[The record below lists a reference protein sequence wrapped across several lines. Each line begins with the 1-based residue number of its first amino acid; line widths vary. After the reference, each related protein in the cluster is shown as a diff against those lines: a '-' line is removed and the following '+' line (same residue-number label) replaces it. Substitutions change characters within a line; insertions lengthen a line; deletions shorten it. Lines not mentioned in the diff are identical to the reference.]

1 MRPKK
6 LTIFFEGI
14 KNISGIIIAL
24 KYSQY
29 AFTAVIELDPSFI
42 PASVL
47 SPKEHVILSEL
58 GGLLFKAVRA
68 EPPVKWPYPAQR
80 VVSSQC
86 Q

>member
-42 PASVL
+42 PASGPVPERACNFVGARWIAFQGRP
-47 SPKEHVILSEL
+47 SRTAGKV
-58 GGLLFKAVRA
+58 AVSGA
-68 EPPVKWPYPAQR
+68 KG
-80 VVSSQC
+80 C